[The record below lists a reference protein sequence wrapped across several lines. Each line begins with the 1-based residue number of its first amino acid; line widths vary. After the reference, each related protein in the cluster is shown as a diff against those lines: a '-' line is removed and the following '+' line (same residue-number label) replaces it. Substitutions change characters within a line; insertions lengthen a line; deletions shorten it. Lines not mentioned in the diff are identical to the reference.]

1 MRPFRLISAAF
12 LAAIGVWFATAAG
25 AADDPFHNYLYNT
38 CLETESYWIG
48 KDAKSV
54 EANCACKA
62 KTEEKLASP
71 GFKEAVMKQQP
82 YDQFPFGDPATYQQ
96 QLLTAC
102 PKLRPLAIETVCKD
116 PATPKGACDDFKKM
130 VDGLK

>member
-1 MRPFRLISAAF
+1 MRLISVLILAVISIRFAAPSQ
-12 LAAIGVWFATAAG
+12 AV
-25 AADDPFHNYLYNT
+25 DDPFHNYLYNT

-71 GFKEAVMKQQP
+71 GFKEAVMNQKP
-82 YDQFPFGDPATYQQ
+82 YDQPAFGDPATYQEQ
-96 QLLTAC
+96 ILKAC
-102 PKLRPLAIETVCKD
+102 PKLRPLMIEAICND
-116 PATPKGACDDFKKM
+116 PATPKGACEDFKKM
-130 VDGLK
+130 VEGLK

>member
-1 MRPFRLISAAF
+1 MRVLSALF
-12 LAAIGVWFATAAG
+12 LAATVAWLAVPAH

-48 KDAKSV
+48 KDAKAV

>member
-1 MRPFRLISAAF
+1 MRLLSAVF
-12 LAAIGVWFATAAG
+12 LAATGIWFAEPAH
-25 AADDPFHNYLYNT
+25 AADDPFYNYLFNT

-62 KTEEKLASP
+62 KAEEKLASP
-71 GFKEAVMKQQP
+71 GFKEAVMNQKP
-82 YDQFPFGDPATYQQ
+82 YDRFPFGDPATYQQ

-102 PKLRPLAIETVCKD
+102 PKLRPLAIEAVCKD
-116 PATPKGACDDFKKM
+116 PATPKGACEDFKKM

>member
-1 MRPFRLISAAF
+1 MRLLSALF
-12 LAAIGVWFATAAG
+12 LAVAGVWFVMPAH
-25 AADDPFHNYLYNT
+25 AADDPFGNYLYNT
-38 CLETESYWIG
+38 CVETEAYWIG
-48 KDAKSV
+48 KDVKAI

-62 KTEEKLASP
+62 KTEQKLASP
-71 GFKEAVMKQQP
+71 GFKEAVMSQQP

-96 QLLTAC
+96 QILTAC
-102 PKLRPLAIETVCKD
+102 PKLRPLMVEAVCGD